1 MRWSFAAETRAKTF
15 LQCRALFL
23 CLKWNFWI
31 QKGTADEINAKTQIG
46 KSIEPGIGIISEVFE
61 QENILKLK
69 AC

>member
-1 MRWSFAAETRAKTF
+1 M
-15 LQCRALFL
+15 
-23 CLKWNFWI
+23 
-31 QKGTADEINAKTQIG
+31 ADEINAKTLIG